1 MPSLS
6 DKLKSLGVKIGSQDL
21 SPPRIQNP
29 YTIESVVG
37 GDIVHTPL
45 GETYTVDS
53 FYPPDYLHGNQRL
66 MVNSPLEAI
75 AAWAADDRIRH
86 LTMSE
91 FAFLDTETTGLS
103 GGTGTYAF
111 LVGIA
116 RFEQGAFHI
125 SQFFM
130 RDPSEEQAL
139 LSAIEHF
146 LAPCRALVTYN
157 GKAFDMPLL
166 STRFVAQ
173 GWLRPFQD
181 MVHIDLLHLA
191 RRLWRDRLPSR
202 TLGNLE
208 IQILGTSRSLEDV
221 PGWMIPEIY
230 FEYLR
235 SGDARPLQGV
245 FYHNAMDVLSL
256 AALLNHCAWILA
268 DPLNGTVNNVTD
280 LTALGKLYEVLG
292 HQQVAADLYRYAIQ
306 LDSPQSTQLEAAIRL
321 AAMYKKQDD
330 YYHAIPL
337 WEKLADLHHIEAHV
351 ELAKYYEHRLRDYP
365 EAARWTQGAI
375 THVLSSNLSGYERN
389 QWLDKLE
396 YRLER
401 ITRKIN
407 RKNRK

>member
-1 MPSLS
+1 MPTLS

-21 SPPRIQNP
+21 PPPRIQNP
-29 YTIESVVG
+29 YTIEAVIG
-37 GDIVHTPL
+37 GDIVQTPR

-53 FYPPDYLHGNQRL
+53 FYPPDYQHGNQRL
-66 MVNSPLEAI
+66 MVEPPLEAI
-75 AAWAADDRIRH
+75 ATWAADDRIRH
-86 LTMSE
+86 LTLSD

-116 RFEQGAFHI
+116 RFEQGALHI

-139 LSAIEHF
+139 LSAIENF
-146 LAPCRALVTYN
+146 LAPCRALVTFN

-166 STRFVAQ
+166 STRFMVQ

-181 MVHIDLLHLA
+181 MAHIDLLHLA

-208 IQILGTSRSLEDV
+208 VQILGTSRSMEDV

-268 DPLNGTVNNVTD
+268 DPFNGTVNNVTD
-280 LTALGKLYEVLG
+280 LTALGKLYEVMG
-292 HQQVAADLYRYAIQ
+292 DQQVAADLYRHAIQ
-306 LDSPQSTQLEAAIRL
+306 LDSPPSTRLEAAIRL

-330 YYHAIPL
+330 YTNAVPL
-337 WEKLADLHHIEAHV
+337 WEKLADLQHIEAHI
-351 ELAKYYEHRLRDYP
+351 ELAKYYEHRLRDYH

-375 THVLSSNLSGYERN
+375 THVLSSNLSGYERI
-389 QWLDKLE
+389 QWLKELE
-396 YRLER
+396 YRLDR
-401 ITRKIN
+401 INRKIN
-407 RKNRK
+407 RQNRE